1 MSNIADLARPPE
13 PAASK
18 GLRSQGAIG
27 VAFGL
32 GAEFT
37 WGFLPLY
44 LKAVAS
50 VPAVEVLAHRVIWSL
65 LLLAALVVAMRRWQP
80 LVRLARDPRT
90 LMLLG
95 LTSLLI
101 GVNWLIYIWAVN
113 SGHVLETSLGYFINP
128 LVNVALGVLVL
139 RERLRKAQ
147 IGAVSL
153 AALGV
158 AILAIAQG
166 SLPWISLALA
176 FSFSLYGLIRKMAP
190 ADPLTGLLAETA
202 LLAPVALVYLAM
214 IGGGSFAAGSLSI
227 DLLLILSGVV
237 TAAPLLMFAAAGKR
251 LRYATLGLLQ
261 YIAPTIQFLL
271 AVLLFKEELGTA
283 HLVTFACIWIGL
295 AIYAADAVRA
305 ARRAGRCA
313 GGRPSRTEACAAG
326 LESSRIRSA
335 SRASRRTS
343 AASPGL
349 RPARARPRRRRR
361 SGGTIAAAARTSR
374 RWSGPAA
381 GSKGAVRMMV
391 RNSPITGDG
400 SSRGATDVKRAWSSA
415 SEPGA
420 PVAP

>member
-1 MSNIADLARPPE
+1 MSNIADLVRPIPE
-13 PAASK
+13 QADPK
-18 GLRSQGAIG
+18 GLRSRGAAG
-27 VAFGL
+27 VALGL
-32 GAEFT
+32 GAYFT

-65 LLLAALVVAMRRWQP
+65 LLLALLVAAMRRWKP
-80 LVRLARDPRT
+80 LIALARDPRT
-90 LMLLG
+90 LLLLG

-113 SGHVLETSLGYFINP
+113 SSHVLETSLGYFINP
-128 LVNVALGVLVL
+128 LVNVALGVIVL

-158 AILAIAQG
+158 AILAVAQG

-202 LLAPVALVYLAM
+202 LLAPIALIYLAT
-214 IGGGSFAAGSLSI
+214 IGGGSFGEQGLSI
-227 DLLLILSGVV
+227 DVLLILSGLV

-271 AVLLFKEELGTA
+271 AVLLFKEALGTA
-283 HLVTFACIWIGL
+283 HIVTFAFIWIGL
-295 AIYAADAVRA
+295 AIYAADAVRT
-305 ARRAGRCA
+305 ARRA
-313 GGRPSRTEACAAG
+313 
-326 LESSRIRSA
+326 
-335 SRASRRTS
+335 
-343 AASPGL
+343 
-349 RPARARPRRRRR
+349 
-361 SGGTIAAAARTSR
+361 
-374 RWSGPAA
+374 
-381 GSKGAVRMMV
+381 
-391 RNSPITGDG
+391 
-400 SSRGATDVKRAWSSA
+400 
-415 SEPGA
+415 
-420 PVAP
+420 

>member
-32 GAEFT
+32 GAYFT

-176 FSFSLYGLIRKMAP
+176 FSFSLYGLIRKMAT

-202 LLAPVALVYLAM
+202 LLAPVALAYLAM
-214 IGGGSFAAGSLSI
+214 IGGGRFGAGSLSI

-283 HLVTFACIWIGL
+283 HLVTFACIWVGL
-295 AIYAADAVRA
+295 AIYAADAVRVT
-305 ARRAGRCA
+305 RRA
-313 GGRPSRTEACAAG
+313 
-326 LESSRIRSA
+326 
-335 SRASRRTS
+335 
-343 AASPGL
+343 
-349 RPARARPRRRRR
+349 
-361 SGGTIAAAARTSR
+361 
-374 RWSGPAA
+374 
-381 GSKGAVRMMV
+381 
-391 RNSPITGDG
+391 
-400 SSRGATDVKRAWSSA
+400 
-415 SEPGA
+415 
-420 PVAP
+420 